1 MRSAEVIK
9 EIAKREGI
17 SMGEL
22 AKRVGISR
30 QALYKRLEGD
40 MKSSNFS
47 FATIPEEAS
56 PYLEVTAC

>member
-40 MKSSNFS
+40 MKSSNF
-47 FATIPEEAS
+47 IEMVEAMG
-56 PYLEVTAC
+56 YRVLYGRDD